1 MDHFKSKIRGKFSLR
16 SKRARDLTQERGRS
30 SKSNTSSASA
40 SLTTTPSESS
50 KPLATTTANF
60 TLSDPSD
67 CTNYLWA
74 RAYSLVEEREHKLID
89 EYKHQLADP
98 GRDTA
103 TKADISSRQS
113 VESLVKQLL
122 DNREKKQWR
131 ISLLEKDITLRRQV
145 ERLTK
150 FLLWSD
156 PIVKSAVSTQPY
168 AALAWSGVS
177 VFLAL
182 LSSATTQND
191 AMLKGFN
198 AIGEYRPLVEP
209 LAKLYS
215 YIVEYQARTICHLSS
230 SQCSRAWKS
239 ITDSNSWSGTF
250 EQINKQ
256 DKVCRDII
264 GPIEEKRTRE
274 ITEKQLQQMQ
284 ESQAILDDIREI
296 LKEGGNQARKFYED
310 EAERALLR
318 DLASAFTD
326 SSGNA
331 ELSWNQESGLESYK
345 NINPER
351 VPGTCEWF
359 YGDERFRKW
368 RAAHTSSFGRR

>member
-67 CTNYLWA
+67 CTDYLWA
-74 RAYSLVEEREHKLID
+74 RAYSLVEEREHELID

-122 DNREKKQWR
+122 DNQEKKQWR

-177 VFLAL
+177 VFLAVSAAF
-182 LSSATTQND
+182 SSHSNLTD
-191 AMLKGFN
+191 
-198 AIGEYRPLVEP
+198 P
-209 LAKLYS
+209 
-215 YIVEYQARTICHLSS
+215 SS
-230 SQCSRAWKS
+230 S
-239 ITDSNSWSGTF
+239 F
-250 EQINKQ
+250 
-256 DKVCRDII
+256 
-264 GPIEEKRTRE
+264 
-274 ITEKQLQQMQ
+274 
-284 ESQAILDDIREI
+284 
-296 LKEGGNQARKFYED
+296 
-310 EAERALLR
+310 
-318 DLASAFTD
+318 
-326 SSGNA
+326 
-331 ELSWNQESGLESYK
+331 
-345 NINPER
+345 R
-351 VPGTCEWF
+351 V
-359 YGDERFRKW
+359 RQ
-368 RAAHTSSFGRR
+368 RRMTPC

>member
-67 CTNYLWA
+67 CTDYLWA
-74 RAYSLVEEREHKLID
+74 RAYSLVEEREHELID

-198 AIGEYRPLVEP
+198 AIGDLQIYWQICEDRP
-209 LAKLYS
+209 
-215 YIVEYQARTICHLSS
+215 C
-230 SQCSRAWKS
+230 
-239 ITDSNSWSGTF
+239 SWSGTF

>member
-67 CTNYLWA
+67 CTDYLWA
-74 RAYSLVEEREHKLID
+74 RAYSLVEEREHELID

-198 AIGEYRPLVEP
+198 AIGSDYMSPV
-209 LAKLYS
+209 
-215 YIVEYQARTICHLSS
+215 ILSMF
-230 SQCSRAWKS
+230 SRLEKY
-239 ITDSNSWSGTF
+239 NRL
-250 EQINKQ
+250 QQ
-256 DKVCRDII
+256 DII